1 MNKKEQVYPILGKR
15 SRRILEILI
24 KVLVSGLKEAWHFSE
39 HFFLDMCDF
48 NPTINYVCNKILIFV
63 TTSGFHYS
71 SLT

>member
-39 HFFLDMCDF
+39 HFF
-48 NPTINYVCNKILIFV
+48 
-63 TTSGFHYS
+63 
-71 SLT
+71 